1 MIEKVKLLS
10 LTVVITI
17 FLLILGATL
26 VVLGI
31 FDESLNWDIFSSQV
45 EAVLS
50 GIFFASVALSIFG
63 VAMTLVL
70 GIQEIVTAISSLQRS
85 REGENQ
91 TVIPEAPKSIYLLYI
106 AGIFAIFSAIIGSLS
121 FVNHRITIH
130 RTKVFKRIAAEQIQ
144 NLQNKFVQQI
154 SQITASPNKNVPKT
168 LDDLIKNVQKLSF
181 VNSMI
186 LYLPDTND
194 DTVIW
199 SYSSET
205 IYDKKE
211 NRKLERL
218 FVAKEYEKAI
228 QAAFQGKPELLKV
241 INDRTKFKWYYVVKN
256 ENNQPIAV
264 LRVNGNP
271 YENFREY
278 KLGI

>member
-1 MIEKVKLLS
+1 MIKKVKLLS

-17 FLLILGATL
+17 FLLILVATL

-31 FDESLNWDIFSSQV
+31 FDEILNWDIFSSQV

-50 GIFFASVALSIFG
+50 GIFLASVALSIFG

-70 GIQEIVTAISSLQRS
+70 GIQEIVTAISSLQQS
-85 REGENQ
+85 REGENK
-91 TVIPEAPKSIYLLYI
+91 TVTAKAPKSIYLLYI
-106 AGIFAIFSAIIGSLS
+106 VGIFAAFSAIIGTLS
-121 FVNHRITIH
+121 FVNYRITVH
-130 RTKVFKRIAAEQIQ
+130 RTQVFKRIAAEQIQ
-144 NLQNKFVQQI
+144 NLQNKFLQQI
-154 SQITASPNKNVPKT
+154 NQLTASSQKNVPKT
-168 LDDLIKNVQKLSF
+168 LNDLIKNVQKLSF
-181 VNSMI
+181 VNSMT
-186 LYLPDTND
+186 LYLPDTTD

-199 SYSSET
+199 SYSSER
-205 IYDKKE
+205 IFNEKDQ
-211 NRKLERL
+211 RKLERL

-228 QAAFQGKPELLKV
+228 QSAFQGKPELLKV
-241 INDRTKFKWYYVVKN
+241 INDRTEFQWYYVVKN